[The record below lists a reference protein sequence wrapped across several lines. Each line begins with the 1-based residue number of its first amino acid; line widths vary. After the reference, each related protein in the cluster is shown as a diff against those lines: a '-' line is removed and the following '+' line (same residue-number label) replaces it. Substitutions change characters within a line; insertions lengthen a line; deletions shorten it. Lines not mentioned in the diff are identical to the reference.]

1 MYPGAGIRAAAAPK
15 TSSPATNSRRTIRRS
30 GLKVEVI
37 DPQIIEGGSRRN
49 ACGGIKPGQR
59 RRQSGGRQGEFVQLS
74 LEDDV
79 THTLSAIER
88 AFDVGSREKPQC
100 ALCRF
105 GQGVVV
111 GSRFVR
117 EEYLRQRGIVDEHR
131 EVTQFVAV
139 EDEIPVDLGRFEVGI
154 RFAERRSGKGAMC

>member
-30 GLKVEVI
+30 ALKVEVI
-37 DPQIIEGGSRRN
+37 DPQIIEGGSRRH

-59 RRQSGGRQGEFVQLS
+59 RRQSGSRQRKFVQLS

-79 THTLSAIER
+79 THALSVIER
-88 AFDVGSREKPQC
+88 AFDVGSLEKPHC

-105 GQGVVV
+105 GQGVIV
-111 GSRFVR
+111 GSLFFR
-117 EEYLRQRGIVDEHR
+117 EEHL
-131 EVTQFVAV
+131 
-139 EDEIPVDLGRFEVGI
+139 
-154 RFAERRSGKGAMC
+154 